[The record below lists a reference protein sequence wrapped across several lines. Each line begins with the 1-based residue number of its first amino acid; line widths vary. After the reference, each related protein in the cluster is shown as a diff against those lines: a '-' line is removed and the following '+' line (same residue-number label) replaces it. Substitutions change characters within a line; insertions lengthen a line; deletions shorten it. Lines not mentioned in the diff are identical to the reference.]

1 MNRQR
6 RCGIYTMEYYLAIKR
21 NEAGS
26 FVELWMDLEFVIQN
40 EVKSEREKQTLYIK
54 VCIWNLEKWNR

>member
-1 MNRQR
+1 
-6 RCGIYTMEYYLAIKR
+6 MEYSLAIIR

-40 EVKSEREKQTLYIK
+40 EIKSEREKQILYINAHM
-54 VCIWNLEKWNR
+54 WNLEKWNR